1 MVIITIKKQM
11 TKNYVKLE
19 EKRLIVI
26 GCLFYYYILCRF
38 VIKERHFVAFIT
50 MVYALHNKL
59 RNKMKEIKLERR
71 Q

>member
-26 GCLFYYYILCRF
+26 GCLFYYYTLCRF
-38 VIKERHFVAFIT
+38 VISKRHFVVFIT